1 MLVNEMSD
9 YDLRSSKNKVQ
20 IVIVPI
26 GSLEQHGEHLP
37 VSTDSIIVEHL
48 AHSVSKKIS
57 SLVLPTFAYG
67 VSFEHR
73 PMFNLSLTNSTL
85 SSVLSEICVSLCEY
99 GFPQIVILNGHHGNM
114 GLLQYISQNVDRRT
128 SELCSVHAIN
138 YWHLLDREF
147 DHAGFV
153 ETSLMLAIKPEIVN
167 MSKARRGTEDSTL
180 LRVVTSSILNRPN
193 SFVKIT
199 ETGVLGNPL
208 EASAKVGTKLLK
220 QITEGIVKAI
230 HQFNDFSKDK

>member
-1 MLVNEMSD
+1 
-9 YDLRSSKNKVQ
+9 
-20 IVIVPI
+20 
-26 GSLEQHGEHLP
+26 
-37 VSTDSIIVEHL
+37 
-48 AHSVSKKIS
+48 
-57 SLVLPTFAYG
+57 
-67 VSFEHR
+67 
-73 PMFNLSLTNSTL
+73 
-85 SSVLSEICVSLCEY
+85 
-99 GFPQIVILNGHHGNM
+99 M

-128 SELCSVHAIN
+128 LELCSVHAIN